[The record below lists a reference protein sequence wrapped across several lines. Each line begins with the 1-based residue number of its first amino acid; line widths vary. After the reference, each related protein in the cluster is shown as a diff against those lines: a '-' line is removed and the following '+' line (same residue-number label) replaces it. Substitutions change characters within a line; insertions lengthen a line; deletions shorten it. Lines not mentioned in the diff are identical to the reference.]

1 METTKMSKKLATYVF
16 AMLLGAG
23 LLATTRALSQE
34 GKEPGMP
41 DPDQM
46 MKMYEQFNAPGPEH
60 ARFKDAVG
68 TWRTEMKMYMG
79 PGEPSVST
87 GTSEMELIFGGRYLV
102 EHFKCSMMEKP
113 FEGMALVGFDNLKK
127 KYVSIWLDNM
137 STGFIQMEGTYDEAT
152 KTTTSY
158 GECDDPFMGRQKM
171 KSVMRELSK
180 DKHVF
185 EMYQIGPDGKET
197 KTMEIIYTRA

>member
-1 METTKMSKKLATYVF
+1 MSKKIATYVF

-41 DPDQM
+41 DPEQM
-46 MKMYEQFNAPGPEH
+46 MKMYEQFNAMGPEH
-60 ARFKDAVG
+60 ARFKEAVG
-68 TWRTEMKMYMG
+68 TWNTVTKMWMG
-79 PGEPSVST
+79 PGEPTIST
-87 GTSEMELIFGGRYLV
+87 GTSEMEVVFGGRYMV
-102 EHFKCSMMEKP
+102 EHFKCTMMERP
-113 FEGMALVGFDNLKK
+113 FEGMALAGFDNLKK

-137 STGFIQMEGTYDEAT
+137 STGFMVMEGTFDEAT

-158 GECDDPFMGRQKM
+158 GEYDDPFMGRQKM
-171 KSVMRELSK
+171 KSVLREVSK

-185 EMYQIGPDGKET
+185 EMYQIGPDGQEN
-197 KTMEIIYTRA
+197 KTMEITYSRA

>member
-1 METTKMSKKLATYVF
+1 MWKKMSMYAV
-16 AMLLGAG
+16 AVLLGAG
-23 LLATTRALSQE
+23 LLAATQALSQE

-41 DPDQM
+41 DMDQM
-46 MKMYEQFNAPGPEH
+46 MKMYEQFNAPGAEH
-60 ARFKDAVG
+60 AHFKEAVG
-68 TWRTEMKMYMG
+68 TWKTEMKVYMG

-87 GTSEMELIFGGRYLV
+87 GTSEMEVIFGGRYLV

-113 FEGMALVGFDNLKK
+113 FEGMALAGFDNLKK

-137 STGFIQMEGTYDEAT
+137 STGFMLMEGTYDEAT

-158 GECDDPFMGRQKM
+158 GEYDDPFTGHEKM
-171 KSVMRELSK
+171 KSVIRELSK

-197 KTMEIIYTRA
+197 KMMEITYDRA